1 MLILILGYTLFL
13 LPPKTE
19 RFSSSQRK
27 GILRLR
33 LCALALLSL
42 LLLRPSLLYTESKI
56 LPASLF
62 LLLDHSESMSVKDEI
77 SEQSRFG
84 LAQSVL
90 QGSAPS
96 LKKIQDR
103 LELLPFLFD
112 ATLQPL
118 MIQFGHAEL
127 PESPTGQETAIGSA
141 LLECIQKGVGKRLL
155 GIVLLSDGTQKA
167 RPPRDALPRDAATAL
182 RDANVPIFSVPF
194 GKSGST
200 DSLDVAVQTLIA
212 AEHLFVK
219 NELPVSG
226 LVRVNG
232 YLNQPIPIRLLAESN
247 SGNTNSGSME
257 SGSMEVVATE
267 MITATEEGQLVP
279 YKFSY
284 IPDSCGLKKITVD
297 IPALPK
303 EGVVMN
309 NQMSTFVRVLEGGLN
324 VLYIEGSRRTEQ
336 RFLRKSLDSSADI
349 HLVYYRFPVE
359 AAIALAQDQGQQ
371 GKTAEQILVDM
382 TTKRPSLK
390 EELFS
395 PGKFSAYIIG
405 DVDALAWKTE
415 ELQGLVDSVRN
426 GAGLIMLGGMHSFG
440 AGGYAET
447 PLAEL
452 LPVSLDSLDRQK
464 LGETIR
470 EDVHLGRSLGMRPS
484 KLGRSHFILRLSG
497 NTTENQS
504 LWESLPQ
511 LRGGNRIKPKQAAFV
526 LAEGEQQEPLLVQ
539 QMFGTGR
546 VLAFAGDTT
555 WDWVKE
561 HETEHKRFW
570 RQVILWL
577 AKMDESV
584 QGTCWI
590 ELDKVRYYPGEPVP
604 FRVHFRHSQG
614 EEIRNPQV
622 NVRVLRPD
630 GQEEAIP
637 ILYTQDSLTFPTLKT
652 PNRETQDVE
661 NEAKQ
666 PSTSTSVHESS
677 IPTGSVRQTEMPG
690 DYTIL
695 ATVQADGEQEEAI
708 NRFLVYDH
716 NIELDNP
723 TPDPALLS
731 SLSQITGGRTIP
743 PESLPTFLEELV
755 NKSSELVE
763 KRDTRITLYDTWP
776 VLLLLIAVLSLE
788 WFLRKRWGEV

>member
-1 MLILILGYTLFL
+1 
-13 LPPKTE
+13 
-19 RFSSSQRK
+19 
-27 GILRLR
+27 
-33 LCALALLSL
+33 
-42 LLLRPSLLYTESKI
+42 
-56 LPASLF
+56 
-62 LLLDHSESMSVKDEI
+62 MSVKDEI

-84 LAQSVL
+84 WAQSVL
-90 QGSAPS
+90 QGAAPS
-96 LKKIQDR
+96 LKKIQER
-103 LELLPFLFD
+103 FELLPFLFD

-118 MIQFGHAEL
+118 LIQTGHAEL

-219 NELPVSG
+219 NELLVSG

-247 SGNTNSGSME
+247 SGN
-257 SGSMEVVATE
+257 MEVVATE
-267 MITATEEGQLVP
+267 IITATEEGQWVP
-279 YKFSY
+279 YKFGY

-303 EGVVMN
+303 EAVVPN

-359 AAIALAQDQGQQ
+359 AAIALAHDQGQQ

-390 EELFS
+390 EEFFS
-395 PGKFSAYIIG
+395 PGKFSAYMIG
-405 DVDALAWKTE
+405 DVDAFAWKTE

-426 GAGLIMLGGMHSFG
+426 GAGLIMLGGMYSFG

-497 NTTENQS
+497 NSTENQS
-504 LWESLPQ
+504 RWESLPQ
-511 LRGGNRIKPKQAAFV
+511 LRGGNRIKPKQAALV

-561 HETEHKRFW
+561 HEAEHKRFW
-570 RQVILWL
+570 RQVVLWL

-604 FRVHFRHSQG
+604 FRVHLRNSQG
-614 EEIRNPQV
+614 EEVREPQV
-622 NVRVLRPD
+622 NVRIQRPD

-637 ILYTQDSLTFPTLKT
+637 ILY
-652 PNRETQDVE
+652 
-661 NEAKQ
+661 
-666 PSTSTSVHESS
+666 ESG

-695 ATVQADGEQEEAI
+695 ATVQTDNDQQEAS
-708 NRFLVYDH
+708 NRFLVYDQ
-716 NIELDNP
+716 NMEMDNP
-723 TPDPALLS
+723 TADPALLS

-743 PESLPTFLEELV
+743 PESLPTFLEELL

-763 KRDTRITLYDTWP
+763 KRETKISLYDTWP
-776 VLLLLIAVLSLE
+776 VLFLLITILSLE